1 MGSCNISGS
10 YALFLLQQ
18 VITCPSVS
26 RLSVGEMKFLLGVGR
41 VTLHRRME
49 TVSLL
54 YHAGDLIPEK
64 CIEFVRAINHSCMV
78 SKLNV

>member
-1 MGSCNISGS
+1 MGSCNLSGS

-26 RLSVGEMKFLLGVGR
+26 RLSVGEMNILAWSWKSN
-41 VTLHRRME
+41 TAQKNE
-49 TVSLL
+49 NCIALL
-54 YHAGDLIPEK
+54 YNAGDIIPEN

-78 SKLNV
+78 SI